1 MKKTSM
7 KFIMKKI
14 ILFILLGIMGFFLFI
29 NFNEDKEKK
38 MKLEVNEYTFEI
50 ELENNTSAKAFKEYV
65 SKEKR
70 VLSLDDYG
78 NFEKVGDLGTSLPR
92 NDETITTKE
101 GDIILYLGNKL
112 CLYYN
117 QNTWDFTKL
126 GHIKDTTYLKEALGK
141 GSVTVTLYME

>member
-1 MKKTSM
+1 
-7 KFIMKKI
+7 MKKI

-78 NFEKVGDLGTSLPR
+78 NFEKVGDLGTILPR
-92 NDETITTKE
+92 NDKTLTTKE

-117 QNTWDFTKL
+117 QNTWDFRKL

>member
-1 MKKTSM
+1 MKR
-7 KFIMKKI
+7 I
-14 ILFILLGIMGFFLFI
+14 ILVFVIIAGLFLFANKPI
-29 NFNEDKEKK
+29 HQKSIEKEWGREI
-38 MKLEVNEYTFEI
+38 MKLEVNGYTFEI
-50 ELENNTSAKAFKEYV
+50 ELENNTSANV

-126 GHIKDTTYLKEALGK
+126 GHIKDTTHLKEAIGK

>member
-1 MKKTSM
+1 
-7 KFIMKKI
+7 MKKI

-78 NFEKVGDLGTSLPR
+78 NFEKVGDLGTILPR
-92 NDETITTKE
+92 NDKTLTTKE

-141 GSVTVTLYME
+141 EV

>member
-1 MKKTSM
+1 MKR
-7 KFIMKKI
+7 I
-14 ILFILLGIMGFFLFI
+14 ILVFVIIAGLFLFANKPI
-29 NFNEDKEKK
+29 HQKSIEKEWGREI
-38 MKLEVNEYTFEI
+38 MKLEVNGY
-50 ELENNTSAKAFKEYV
+50 TSAKAFKEYV

>member
-1 MKKTSM
+1 
-7 KFIMKKI
+7 MKKI
-14 ILFILLGIMGFFLFI
+14 ILFILLGIMGFFLFV

-38 MKLEVNEYTFEI
+38 MKLEVNGYTFEI
-50 ELENNTSAKAFKEYV
+50 DLENNTSAKAFKEYV

-78 NFEKVGDLGTSLPR
+78 NFEKVGDLGTTLPR
-92 NDETITTKE
+92 NDKTLTTKE

-117 QNTWDFTKL
+117 QNTWDFKKL

>member
-1 MKKTSM
+1 
-7 KFIMKKI
+7 MKKI

-78 NFEKVGDLGTSLPR
+78 NFEKVGDLGTILPR
-92 NDETITTKE
+92 NDKTLTTKE

-126 GHIKDTTYLKEALGK
+126 GHIKDTTYLKEALHSYSK
-141 GSVTVTLYME
+141 LLL